1 MPPSDQAVIRGY
13 TAYRLNGGAK
23 KADAFTLR
31 ELLDIRDYIPGEWDH
46 LCPHWLQN
54 KLIALRKG
62 KHLTEDR
69 IFAAAT

>member
-1 MPPSDQAVIRGY
+1 MPPSDQAVIRGF
-13 TAYRLNGGAK
+13 TTYRTNGGAR
-23 KADAFTLR
+23 KADTYSMR
-31 ELLDIRDYIPGEWDH
+31 QLLDIRDCIPGEWGH

-62 KHLTEDR
+62 KYLSDDK